1 MAKTLADLDKVEVT
15 QEAKLDLEIGD
26 VENHMVRDAKDKTN
40 DQNNDVSRAIEA
52 ESSQAK
58 ASQEPA
64 GQSSSTVTAGQRPVL
79 TRKAPPHEPPGRS
92 SSIVVAEQKP
102 VLKKAPPEFKPL
114 HFVGTASTAST
125 GNVFQLDLDW
135 QNAEQQADAAPGP
148 WVFESKLL

>member
-1 MAKTLADLDKVEVT
+1 MAKTLADLDK
-15 QEAKLDLEIGD
+15 EAKLDLEIGD

-40 DQNNDVSRAIEA
+40 DQNNDVSLAIEA

-64 GQSSSTVTAGQRPVL
+64 GQSSSTVTAGLGQRPVL